1 MKLNISFAKN
11 AILDKGGV
19 NHIKMDIIPPQK
31 EKEKTNKPSLII
43 LVLDKSGSMNAPV
56 FQTNISS
63 ISQTETVRTKIKHAI
78 NSTIKFINLLT
89 SEDLFGVVSFNDYA
103 DISQPLY
110 HITPE
115 NREIIESNIKSIKA
129 NNFTNISN
137 AMKKA
142 RKMIT
147 KKHIKDYNC
156 KIIVLSDGRAN
167 IGLQKADEFSELAL
181 SYLKEGIS
189 VSALGIG
196 YDYDSEI
203 MNAIATGGGGIFY
216 HVEDIEM
223 LIDIFKEELNYT
235 TEITAKNVRL
245 LMDIP
250 ELVEVLPNLNDFK
263 QEIKD
268 GRIEVYIGDMY
279 TQRSV
284 YFEIRNN
291 FAEEDF
297 FIDAEVEYLNMNGE
311 DEAVSAS
318 ELMKVVKTQ
327 EELDKEGKN
336 QEIIDAVIKILKNK
350 TIRETSYY
358 ADTGNIEKMEAY
370 FNSSMHEIK
379 NLTTLY
385 SVSDAPN
392 TLSAVN
398 ELTDLQKTYTSGNV
412 SKKILK
418 ARYANSNRILRE
430 QK

>member
-1 MKLNISFAKN
+1 
-11 AILDKGGV
+11 
-19 NHIKMDIIPPQK
+19 
-31 EKEKTNKPSLII
+31 
-43 LVLDKSGSMNAPV
+43 
-56 FQTNISS
+56 
-63 ISQTETVRTKIKHAI
+63 
-78 NSTIKFINLLT
+78 
-89 SEDLFGVVSFNDYA
+89 
-103 DISQPLY
+103 
-110 HITPE
+110 
-115 NREIIESNIKSIKA
+115 
-129 NNFTNISN
+129 
-137 AMKKA
+137 
-142 RKMIT
+142 
-147 KKHIKDYNC
+147 
-156 KIIVLSDGRAN
+156 
-167 IGLQKADEFSELAL
+167 
-181 SYLKEGIS
+181 
-189 VSALGIG
+189 
-196 YDYDSEI
+196 

-223 LIDIFKEELNYT
+223 LIDILKEELNYT

-250 ELVEVLPNLNDFK
+250 ELVEVLPNLNNFK

-268 GRIEVYIGDMY
+268 WSIQVYIGDMY

-318 ELMKVVKTQ
+318 ELIKVVKTQ

>member
-1 MKLNISFAKN
+1 M
-11 AILDKGGV
+11 
-19 NHIKMDIIPPQK
+19 
-31 EKEKTNKPSLII
+31 
-43 LVLDKSGSMNAPV
+43 
-56 FQTNISS
+56 
-63 ISQTETVRTKIKHAI
+63 
-78 NSTIKFINLLT
+78 
-89 SEDLFGVVSFNDYA
+89 
-103 DISQPLY
+103 
-110 HITPE
+110 
-115 NREIIESNIKSIKA
+115 
-129 NNFTNISN
+129 
-137 AMKKA
+137 
-142 RKMIT
+142 
-147 KKHIKDYNC
+147 
-156 KIIVLSDGRAN
+156 
-167 IGLQKADEFSELAL
+167 AL

-216 HVEDIEM
+216 YVEDIEI
-223 LIDIFKEELNYT
+223 LIDIFKKELNYT

-268 GRIEVYIGDMY
+268 GRIQVYIGDMY